1 MRLRRAIMEVIDF
14 SNSKELHKKRHHELL
29 PDPLFAVLLGPTGCG
44 KTNLL
49 TNMVLRWTDW
59 ERLIVCCPTD
69 DQAVYDPIREFNDL
83 VVRRRL
89 EEATETADEAE
100 LEAIACEDP
109 VSFIHDVDQI
119 PSPDELDG
127 TPTLLV
133 ADDVMLENQENVSRI
148 FCRGR
153 HKQCHAIYLSQ
164 SFATTNGR
172 KGGVPP
178 VVRRQ
183 LTLLCLFHGLDNK
196 SLRAVFD
203 EYCAGDMDWPEFQ
216 EFFRKAAGQQFDFA
230 VLDLREKSFAGKYR
244 RRFKDIYVPKEDI
257 CLSESCQHKTDKR

>member
-1 MRLRRAIMEVIDF
+1 MQVIMEVFDF
-14 SNSKELHKKRHHELL
+14 SKCKDLQKKRHHELL

-49 TNMVLRWTDW
+49 TNMVIRWVDW

-69 DQAVYDPIREFNDL
+69 DQVVYDPIHEFNELL
-83 VVRRRL
+83 VRKRL
-89 EEATETADEAE
+89 ERAALEREADEAE
-100 LEAIACEDP
+100 LEEIACEDDP
-109 VSFIHDVDQI
+109 VTFIHDVDEI
-119 PSPDELDG
+119 PGPDELDG

-153 HKQCHAIYLSQ
+153 HKQCHAIYLAQ

-196 SLRAVFD
+196 SLRAVYD
-203 EYCAGDMDWPEFQ
+203 EYCAGDMDWPEFLD
-216 EFFRKAAGQQFDFA
+216 FFRKAAGQRFEFA
-230 VLDLREKSFAGKYR
+230 VLDLREKPFAGKYR
-244 RRFKDIYVPKEDI
+244 RQFEDVYVPKEDT